1 MNVDEKMR
9 DLDGKFDEITSS
21 VSDLWPKFQAS
32 LRESFYRGIAV
43 GVALMIVVRLIEWW
57 VL

>member
-1 MNVDEKMR
+1 MNVDEKMA
-9 DLDGKFDEITSS
+9 DLDTKFDEITSS
-21 VSDLWPKFQAS
+21 VGDLWPKYQRG

-57 VL
+57 AS